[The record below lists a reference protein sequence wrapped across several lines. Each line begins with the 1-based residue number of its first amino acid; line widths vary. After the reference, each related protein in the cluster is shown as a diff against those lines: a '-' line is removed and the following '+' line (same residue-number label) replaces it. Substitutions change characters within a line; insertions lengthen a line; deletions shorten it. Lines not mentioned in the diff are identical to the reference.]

1 MVVNGRQVDLSY
13 NSGTIRPI
21 KRINLSDKI
30 FFEIIEL
37 YKLRGHN
44 VLAYRGSVDDQ

>member
-1 MVVNGRQVDLSY
+1 MVVNGPQVDLSY

-30 FFEIIEL
+30 FL
-37 YKLRGHN
+37 KLLNCTNCAVTMFWLTGA
-44 VLAYRGSVDDQ
+44 V